1 LLAKILKTLERNAL
15 LGEKLIINGEILGR
29 SEDLGYLCS
38 KLEMKG

>member
-1 LLAKILKTLERNAL
+1 MPFWAKKLK
-15 LGEKLIINGEILGR
+15 INGEILGR